1 MTTQARKS
9 RMERGMALIATLMMI
24 TIFLI
29 LMGALMENL
38 AREVNVTG
46 MHGRSNASL
55 RAAYYAIEDMQY
67 QIEWNDAGAAPGVV
81 PGPIGPVG
89 WTDVDGTNVQYTV
102 SVDAQR
108 WPSIL
113 PFYLVHAQGTDG
125 TSVRSV
131 DALIQKQPFSAYN
144 YFTISEQTNLGG
156 AVVYTNGEQFNG
168 PVYSGGPMIIDYV
181 TGDLAIFTNQVTTA
195 SSPIWIPAAPSTPAD
210 WASIITSQANFKQV
224 SQPLQ
229 LPTVNDNNAVLYAAL
244 VGNPAPAVPPA
255 PPAGVDMYINN
266 ASVVGGGGALNS
278 GIFIRGRA
286 LVSSSVVGSV
296 DTFTIV
302 INGALTYHLIV
313 DYAGNTTKV
322 TDALGAAVASYSG
335 VPSGEQAPGVT
346 GPDGAFFAT
355 GGYEFS
361 ANNVFKGLYTFAATD
376 PGGGLPTIW
385 FDGSQTY
392 SDPVNDELAFWAND
406 IQLRD
411 HVNGNIEID
420 GLLLTGYYG
429 ECTAVCNDG
438 TFYNPYCG
446 VSVCAPGPLG
456 SGVGVLTLKGSL
468 IENVRGKRGTL
479 GSTISGF
486 STDSIFDS
494 RLATKPPPFTPTTTQ
509 YNVIAICTT
518 DVGVTC
524 GQ

>member
-1 MTTQARKS
+1 
-9 RMERGMALIATLMMI
+9 MALIATLMMI

-67 QIEWNDAGAAPGVV
+67 QIEFNDAGAAPGVV

-181 TGDLAIFTNQVTTA
+181 TGDLAIFTDQVTTA
-195 SSPIWIPAAPSTPAD
+195 SSPIWIPAAPGTPAD
-210 WASIITSQANFKQV
+210 WASVITSQANFKQV

-229 LPTVNDNNAVLYAAL
+229 LPTVNDNNAVQYAAL
-244 VGNPAPAVPPA
+244 VGNPAPAVVPVAPA
-255 PPAGVDMYINN
+255 AVGMYINN
-266 ASVVGGGGALNS
+266 ASVVGGGGPLNS
-278 GIFIRGRA
+278 GVYIRGRA
-286 LVSSSVVGSV
+286 TITSSVVGSV

-302 INGALTYHLIV
+302 IASGPTYHMIV
-313 DYAGNTTKV
+313 DFAGNTTQV
-322 TDALGAAVASYSG
+322 TDAVGNPLSSYSG

-346 GPDGAFFAT
+346 GPDGAIFAS
-355 GGYEFS
+355 GGYVF
-361 ANNVFKGLYTFAATD
+361 NGGNVFKGTYTFAAPD
-376 PGGGLPTIW
+376 PGGGLPNIT
-385 FDGSQTY
+385 FLGSQTY
-392 SDPVNDELAFWAND
+392 SDPVKDELAFWAND
-406 IQLRD
+406 MLLSD

-438 TFYNPYCG
+438 TFYNPSCGAFTCG
-446 VSVCAPGPLG
+446 VAPAG
-456 SGVGVLTLKGSL
+456 SGVGTLTLKGSL

-479 GSTISGF
+479 GSTVSGF
-486 STDSIFDS
+486 TTDSIFDS